1 MDDVVEF
8 HQHMQDMYAEKAR
21 RKLRHDRLVRILAL
35 CSMALVAFSLA
46 FVLVYLW
53 YTGRL

>member
-8 HQHMQDMYAEKAR
+8 HQRMQDIYAEKER
-21 RKLRHDRLVRILAL
+21 RKLRHDRLVRISAL
-35 CSMALVAFSLA
+35 CSMALIGFSLA

-53 YTGRL
+53 YTGKL

>member
-1 MDDVVEF
+1 MDEAVEF
-8 HQHMQDMYAEKAR
+8 HQRMQDMYAEKER

-35 CSMALVAFSLA
+35 CSMALIAFSLA
-46 FVLVYLW
+46 IVLVYLW